1 MSNLDLRRKCSYKPR
16 SHANPRKSTAHGE
29 ARSHA
34 AFMGL
39 PDEERAAAYEMDT
52 VVGLRADRQCLLT
65 LYPRPFKLQLTLL
78 MPDKTAEAVR
88 ERLDSLQKAAPAAYA
103 RLFGLLL
110 TDNGSEFAD
119 CEGIERSALDP
130 SARRRSVYYCDVR
143 QSQQKGGCERNHV
156 EVRKILP
163 KGRGVSLDRL
173 TARDCAVLM
182 SHLNSEPR
190 PALGGMCA
198 IDMLLAALG
207 DDGRDLLDALG

>member
-39 PDEERAAAYEMDT
+39 PDEERAAACEMDT

-110 TDNGSEFAD
+110 TD
-119 CEGIERSALDP
+119 
-130 SARRRSVYYCDVR
+130 
-143 QSQQKGGCERNHV
+143 
-156 EVRKILP
+156 
-163 KGRGVSLDRL
+163 
-173 TARDCAVLM
+173 
-182 SHLNSEPR
+182 
-190 PALGGMCA
+190 
-198 IDMLLAALG
+198 
-207 DDGRDLLDALG
+207 DGRDLLDALG

>member
-34 AFMGL
+34 AFMEL
-39 PDEERAAAYEMDT
+39 PDEERAAACEMDT

-119 CEGIERSALDP
+119 CEG
-130 SARRRSVYYCDVR
+130 VFH
-143 QSQQKGGCERNHV
+143 N
-156 EVRKILP
+156 
-163 KGRGVSLDRL
+163 
-173 TARDCAVLM
+173 
-182 SHLNSEPR
+182 N
-190 PALGGMCA
+190 
-198 IDMLLAALG
+198 
-207 DDGRDLLDALG
+207 